1 MGETRTNANEP
12 ACVGGAAARSGW
24 GDLWTKVAALRGTGS
39 LCCGPEPEL
48 GDQPL
53 GAEVPWTPQV
63 DWLLLSKETLP
74 VDRGGYA
81 LLLLLLPW

>member
-1 MGETRTNANEP
+1 MNLPALVGLPPGRVGGTCGRRLLPCEGRE
-12 ACVGGAAARSGW
+12 ACVA
-24 GDLWTKVAALRGTGS
+24 D
-39 LCCGPEPEL
+39 PEPEL